1 MNKFFLPIGFFSL
14 FLFQSHALADN
25 MDFSI
30 NPEQVIGP
38 ISPYIYG
45 ANVGDT
51 EGTGVTV
58 KRLGGNRLTAYNW
71 ENNASNAG
79 TDWRNSSDDWL
90 SADHL
95 KFGKGDGVGSVIT
108 RFVDK
113 NRKEKAESMLTL
125 QMAGY
130 VAADKLGNVKEDES
144 APSKRWKEVLFS
156 KNAPFST
163 SPDSSDNAVYM
174 DEFVRFLVNKYGT
187 ADKGGVRF
195 YCLDNEPALW
205 PSTHPLIH
213 PRKTGYFELAKK
225 TEECA
230 TAVLKVDPSATL
242 LGPVLYGWLAYQNL
256 QEAPESKEIN
266 QKFGSFVGFY
276 LDQMKSLESKHGK
289 RLVHVLDLHW
299 YPEAMGGGKRIT
311 ENDASEKSVEAR
323 LQAPRSLWDP
333 SYVEDSWITKD
344 FTNGRPIRLIPWI
357 MENIGKYYPGTK
369 MGFSEY
375 DYGAGDH
382 VSGGIAQADV
392 LGIFGR
398 EGVFSANYFEQMK
411 PYNKAA
417 FKIYRNYDG
426 KGAAFG
432 DTEVSA
438 QTPDITKTSIYASLD
453 SKKPGILRVM
463 ILNKSQKESISG
475 KFKIQGKTDYKT
487 FESYGFNSES
497 PEIKSLKK
505 GTIDKNQFEYLLS
518 PLTATLFVCR

>member
-1 MNKFFLPIGFFSL
+1 MIYRIMLLLL
-14 FLFQSHALADN
+14 FAVAANSAD

-30 NPEQVIGP
+30 NPDQVTGP

-45 ANVGDT
+45 ANIGDT
-51 EGTGVTV
+51 EGTGITV

-79 TDWRNSSDDWL
+79 TDWHSVSDDWL
-90 SADHL
+90 STDHL
-95 KFGKGDGVGSVIT
+95 KFGNGDGAGTAIT
-108 RFVDK
+108 KFVDK
-113 NRKEKAESMLTL
+113 NRKEGVESMLTL

-130 VAADKLGNVKEDES
+130 VSADKLGAVKEKDA

-156 KNAPFST
+156 KNAPYT
-163 SPDSSDNAVYM
+163 MTPDLNDNTVYM
-174 DEFVRFLVNKYGT
+174 DEFVNFLVKTYGP

-205 PSTHPLIH
+205 PTTHPLIH
-213 PRKTGYFELAKK
+213 QKKTGYYELVKK
-225 TEECA
+225 TEDCA
-230 TAVLKVDPSATL
+230 SSVLKVDPSAIL

-256 QEAPESKEIN
+256 QEAPESKELN
-266 QKFGSFVGFY
+266 AKFGSFVGFY
-276 LDQMKSLESKHGK
+276 LDQMKSLETRHGK

-299 YPEAMGGGKRIT
+299 YPEAMGGGKRINQGNT
-311 ENDASEKSVEAR
+311 SEKSVEAR

-333 SYVEDSWITKD
+333 DYVEDSWITKD
-344 FTNGRPIRLIPWI
+344 FTNGRPICLIPWVR
-357 MENIGKYYPGTK
+357 ENIRKYYPGTK

-382 VSGGIAQADV
+382 VSGGLAQVDV

-438 QTPDITKTSIYASLD
+438 QTPDIAKTSIYASLD
-453 SKKPGILRVM
+453 SKKTGTLWIIV
-463 ILNKSQKESISG
+463 LNKSQKDLING
-475 KFKIQGKTDYKT
+475 KFKIQGKTDYRT
-487 FESYGFNSES
+487 YESYGFNSES
-497 PEIKSLKK
+497 SEIKPLTKDN
-505 GTIDKNQFEYLLS
+505 IAKNQFEYVLPPMS
-518 PLTATLFVCR
+518 ATLIICR